1 MSRVGEKKIPIPN
14 GVTVKVDA
22 DMVHVKGPKGES
34 KSAIRPDSKVVI
46 EDGCVL
52 VSRSSDTP
60 RHKALHGLSRSEI
73 NNMVLGVSEGFEKVL
88 EIKGVGYRVA
98 LQGKVLNFSLGY
110 SHPVHFDLP
119 KGIDAV
125 VEKQTVLTI
134 KGIDKYMVGQV
145 AANIRDLRKPEP
157 YKGKGIRYR
166 GEKILRK
173 EGKTG
178 K

>member
-1 MSRVGEKKIPIPN
+1 MSRVGEKKIVIPD
-14 GVTVKVDA
+14 GVTVRVDA
-22 DMVHVKGPKGES
+22 DIVHAKGPKGE
-34 KSAIRPDSKVVI
+34 AQTTIRPDSKVAI

-73 NNMVLGVSEGFEKVL
+73 NNMVQGVATGFEKVL

-98 LQGKVLNFSLGY
+98 LQGKVLNFSLGF
-110 SHPVHFDLP
+110 SHPVLFDLP

-125 VEKQTVLTI
+125 VEKQTTLTI
-134 KGIDKYMVGQV
+134 KGISKYLVGQV